1 MSEVVPDPGPQL
13 LALYDQALPQV
24 YGYLLRRCG
33 DRTLAED
40 LTSETFL
47 GAVGSAGPVTVPWL
61 VGVARHKLVDHWAPG
76 RLATSGC

>member
-1 MSEVVPDPGPQL
+1 MSDVVPDPGPQL
-13 LALYDQALPQV
+13 LALYDRALPQV

-47 GAVGSAGPVTVPWL
+47 GAVGADGPFTVPWL
-61 VGVARHKLVDHWAPG
+61 IGIARHKLVDH
-76 RLATSGC
+76 